1 MIDRVRLTLWFL
13 LLMPFVVFSQWGLS
27 GIEKS
32 EVIPK
37 NIPRELYCSKIYDD
51 SHLIECDSLEVVIN
65 FCQDPSLVIFYS
77 EFLPISRILIGYRQ
91 VERRRYIC
99 IETYTWTFLVQD
111 TIVDGFRFMQA
122 ISNEGKTIK
131 YLLKN

>member
-1 MIDRVRLTLWFL
+1 MIGRVRLTLWFL

-37 NIPRELYCSKIYDD
+37 NISKIYDD

-99 IETYTWTFLVQD
+99 I
-111 TIVDGFRFMQA
+111 VDFFSPRY
-122 ISNEGKTIK
+122 NC
-131 YLLKN
+131 

>member
-37 NIPRELYCSKIYDD
+37 NISKIYDD